1 MTRPARW
8 LVFGVG
14 NPSRNDDALGPLFI
28 ERLDAWSAT
37 SDDLPIKLAT
47 LTDFQWQIEH
57 ALDLVDID
65 VVVFVDASVSALPP
79 FELEPLAAKFD
90 ATHSTHALSSACLL
104 AVAERL
110 GPQMLDISVN

>member
-90 ATHSTHALSSACLL
+90 ANSQHARAL
-104 AVAERL
+104 VRL
-110 GPQMLDISVN
+110 PSGRRRKIGPSNA